1 MCFILCRRI
10 RFLFS
15 LLVYAKGN
23 KTLGDASKAAM
34 SSPETVFIVNPHAGG
49 GSTATRWP
57 RIAVKAK
64 RILREFKTVLTRL
77 PGDATTLTT
86 AAVVEGTRR
95 LVVVGGDG
103 TLNEVI
109 NSLMAFDR
117 ELREKV
123 CIGIVPN
130 GTGCDF
136 ARTLSIPKDIDE
148 ALTLIQTMP
157 IRPMDVGRI
166 VFKDSAGRRSQRFF
180 VNVVSF
186 GLGGE
191 VAHQVRKA
199 PRSLGP
205 AFAFFWA
212 TMIAVL
218 RYGKKQI
225 HLKIDENPSVTWRS
239 WNVAIA
245 NGRYHGGGMLVAPD
259 AHPDDGVFHITVI
272 GDIPLHRI
280 FSKLQ
285 YLYNGRIRQ
294 IEGVSGFI
302 GTRVEAASNHPV
314 LLDVDGEGPGLL
326 PSIISIIPG
335 ALNLI
340 CPQDQRDPLLKREI

>member
-1 MCFILCRRI
+1 
-10 RFLFS
+10 
-15 LLVYAKGN
+15 
-23 KTLGDASKAAM
+23 LGDASKKSMA
-34 SSPETVFIVNPHAGG
+34 SHETVFIVNPHAGG
-49 GSTATRWP
+49 GSTAIRWP

-64 RILREFKTVLTRL
+64 RILSEFKTVLTRL

-117 ELREKV
+117 ELRERV

-136 ARTLSIPKDIDE
+136 ARTLSIPKNIDE

-157 IRPMDVGRI
+157 IRPIDVGRI
-166 VFKDSAGRRSQRFF
+166 IFKNKAGRRSHRFF
-180 VNVVSF
+180 VNVASF

-218 RYGKKQI
+218 RYGKKHI
-225 HLKIDENPSVTWRS
+225 HLKIDENPSVTWRL

-259 AHPDDGVFHITVI
+259 ALPDDGVFHITVI
-272 GDIPLHRI
+272 GNLPLHRI
-280 FSKLQ
+280 FSNLTH
-285 YLYNGRIRQ
+285 LYNGRIHQ
-294 IEGVSGFI
+294 VEGVAGFT
-302 GTRVEAASNHPV
+302 GTRVEAASNQPV
-314 LLDVDGEGPGLL
+314 LLDIDGEGPGTL
-326 PSIISIIPG
+326 PSIMSLIPG

-340 CPQDQRDPLLKREI
+340 CPKDPRGPSLKGEIST